1 MTDLNKF
8 TATGRIT
15 ANAELKY
22 TQSGTACTTFS
33 IAVNKSYKKDDTW
46 EERVHFFNNLPEWV
60 TLDTAC
66 KLKGGGALETYRAKL
81 FLQPCCGTNAQYVC
95 GRKSWHKQDVIEWL
109 SVTDHSL
116 KAYAEKYGVTIP
128 ANYAERSK
136 Q

>member
-1 MTDLNKF
+1 MNEKDYQLQVLDLKISQAIALIKEN
-8 TATGRIT
+8 R
-15 ANAELKY
+15 ELEE
-22 TQSGTACTTFS
+22 Q
-33 IAVNKSYKKDDTW
+33 KD
-46 EERVHFFNNLPEWV
+46 FFNNLPEWV

-116 KAYAEKYGVTIP
+116 KVYAEKYGVTIP
-128 ANYAERSK
+128 ANYAKRSK